1 MNSWKEKS
9 LLYKLFFT
17 EIWHLAIISSK
28 KLSNNIINNRNL
40 SLNKKDFIKIIK
52 PELSYIF
59 FADPFSI
66 KDNDNYYIF
75 FEYLNY
81 RNKKGEIHYH
91 KYDKN
96 FKLIQEKVAIRKNF
110 HLSYPYIFTEDN
122 NIYIIP
128 EMNGSKELAINIS
141 I

>member
-9 LLYKLFFT
+9 LLYKLLFT

-28 KLSNNIINNRNL
+28 KLSNNIANSKNL
-40 SLNKKDFIKIIK
+40 SLPKKDFIKIIK
-52 PELSYIF
+52 PELSYSF
-59 FADPFSI
+59 FADPFAI
-66 KDNDNYYIF
+66 KDNEYYYIF

-96 FKLIQEKVAIRKNF
+96 LKLIKEKVAIRKDF

-128 EMNGSKELAINIS
+128 EMNGSKEIQ
-141 I
+141 